1 MLGKLFARGGEGQ
14 APQLPLLFSLTN
26 DTSLRLA
33 ADYEPYS
40 AWRFLSHHIK
50 RHPQDLRAH
59 VQRILLAQ
67 ADNSLNNRLA
77 GSIQDL
83 YLTLD
88 DAGIMLREHVL
99 RLTHENLS
107 EETHAFFRNW
117 LDQGAG
123 GNDHQWR
130 QGSILTTGQGSEP
143 ITLIEIH
150 RTEATSQYSSVM
162 EEVQACMEYGQIDV
176 AQDLLEKEISN
187 GNISDDIEQE
197 LLSIYQY
204 TRAKDNLQAMTA
216 TITESGQELSA
227 AWQNMLQEA
236 ESW

>member
-1 MLGKLFARGGEGQ
+1 MLGKLFARGGDGQ
-14 APQLPLLFSLTN
+14 PPQLPLLFSLTN
-26 DTSLRLA
+26 DTALRLA
-33 ADYEPYS
+33 TDYEPYS

-67 ADNSLNNRLA
+67 ADSDLHNRLA
-77 GSIQDL
+77 GSVQDL
-83 YLTLD
+83 YLSLG
-88 DAGIMLREHVL
+88 DAGLMLREHVL
-99 RLTHENLS
+99 RLTNENLS
-107 EETHAFFRNW
+107 EESQSFFRNW
-117 LDQGAG
+117 LDQGAN

-150 RTEATSQYSSVM
+150 RSEEANQYSNVM

-176 AQDLLEKEISN
+176 AQELLEKEVSS
-187 GNISDDIEQE
+187 GNITDDIEQE

-204 TRAKDNLQAMTA
+204 TRAKDKLEAMSTK
-216 TITESGQELSA
+216 ITESGQELSA
-227 AWQNMLQEA
+227 TWQNMLQEA